1 MADQTDPAKDLFHND
16 PLGVD
21 TYTGGPGKDEFW
33 LGYQRYGKKVESYK
47 NPVLFQSKSDIS
59 SYALITDFKPTEDFI
74 RLPLARN
81 AYSFTPSANLS
92 GNLNSLHGSGI
103 GIEHKGDLVAYV
115 TGLNSSQVTGL
126 LDNRITFGAYAPL
139 DTALFA

>member
-1 MADQTDPAKDLFHND
+1 M
-16 PLGVD
+16 GVD

-47 NPVLFQSKSDIS
+47 NPILLPFKSDVS

-74 RLPLARN
+74 RLPLSRSS
-81 AYSFTPSANLS
+81 YSFTPSTNLL
-92 GNLNSLHGSGI
+92 GNLISLHGSGI

-126 LDNRITFGAYAPL
+126 LDIRITFGTYSPL
-139 DTALFA
+139 DAALFA